1 MLNGVEW
8 AISASAIAGLVL
20 NSVECAISDDK
31 RAGKMLDGENR
42 LISDG
47 YCGIGVQS
55 CRMGN

>member
-1 MLNGVEW
+1 MEW

-47 YCGIGVQS
+47 DTAG
-55 CRMGN
+55 